1 MKFTLT
7 WAIDDQNLKRKRPTN
22 IMQNI
27 SKKIQANSRRHLS
40 MELLLCKI
48 KDHLYVLP
56 RIISKMSY
64 LLQFQV
70 IVSMLVLPKMTVK
83 FLLWMTV
90 MLIKFKET
98 ISKAVFRSFSGAN
111 TKQLD
116 QYILRLREDDKP
128 DAVIIH
134 VGTNNILNNVNHEY
148 IARNIIKIYLNC
160 KKYGVNDI
168 FIFSILVKKSPNL
181 DV

>member
-7 WAIDDQNLKRKRPTN
+7 WAIDDQNLKSKRPTS
-22 IMQNI
+22 IIQNI
-27 SKKIQANSRRHLS
+27 SKKIQANSRRYLS

-83 FLLWMTV
+83 VLLWMTV

-98 ISKAVFRSFSGAN
+98 IS
-111 TKQLD
+111 
-116 QYILRLREDDKP
+116 
-128 DAVIIH
+128 
-134 VGTNNILNNVNHEY
+134 
-148 IARNIIKIYLNC
+148 IKILKMVKLSFDLLVVLTPSNWT
-160 KKYGVNDI
+160 
-168 FIFSILVKKSPNL
+168 SISYVYERMINPMLSL
-181 DV
+181 FM

>member
-83 FLLWMTV
+83 SLLWMTV

-98 ISKAVFRSFSGAN
+98 IS
-111 TKQLD
+111 
-116 QYILRLREDDKP
+116 
-128 DAVIIH
+128 
-134 VGTNNILNNVNHEY
+134 
-148 IARNIIKIYLNC
+148 IKILKMVKLSFDLLVVLTPSNWT
-160 KKYGVNDI
+160 
-168 FIFSILVKKSPNL
+168 SISYVYERMINPMLSL
-181 DV
+181 FM

>member
-98 ISKAVFRSFSGAN
+98 IS
-111 TKQLD
+111 
-116 QYILRLREDDKP
+116 
-128 DAVIIH
+128 
-134 VGTNNILNNVNHEY
+134 
-148 IARNIIKIYLNC
+148 IKILKMIKLSFDLLVVLTPSNWT
-160 KKYGVNDI
+160 
-168 FIFSILVKKSPNL
+168 SISYVYERMINPMLSL
-181 DV
+181 FM

>member
-1 MKFTLT
+1 
-7 WAIDDQNLKRKRPTN
+7 
-22 IMQNI
+22 
-27 SKKIQANSRRHLS
+27 
-40 MELLLCKI
+40 
-48 KDHLYVLP
+48 
-56 RIISKMSY
+56 
-64 LLQFQV
+64 
-70 IVSMLVLPKMTVK
+70 
-83 FLLWMTV
+83 MTV